1 MKPTTAQA
9 VRRRV
14 RRGIVK
20 EEESNTYVQDPAN
33 SGGFDNTSVVKGLY
47 PESESKPSPCSYTI
61 YCSFPEENGNGTTSD
76 TCDGCR
82 KYKHADKGL
91 IWWINGRENAEF
103 QDEDSTYKSQGIEAD
118 QKERSPVDS

>member
-1 MKPTTAQA
+1 MHSVKPTTAQP

-20 EEESNTYVQDPAN
+20 EEESNTYIQDPAN
-33 SGGFDNTSVVKGLY
+33 TGAFDNTSVVEGLY
-47 PESESKPSPCSYTI
+47 PESEGKPSPCAYTV
-61 YCSFPEENGNGTTSD
+61 YCSFPEKNGNGTTSD

-82 KYKHADKGL
+82 KYKHPDKGL

-103 QDEDSTYKSQGIEAD
+103 QDENSAYKGQGIEAD
-118 QKERSPVDS
+118 

>member
-1 MKPTTAQA
+1 MQSVKPTTEQP
-9 VRRRV
+9 VRGV

-20 EEESNTYVQDPAN
+20 EEKINTYVQDPAKT
-33 SGGFDNTSVVKGLY
+33 GAFDNTSVVKGLY
-47 PESESKPSPCSYTI
+47 PESEGKTPPCTYAVYS
-61 YCSFPEENGNGTTSD
+61 SFPKKNCDGTTSD

-103 QDEDSTYKSQGIEAD
+103 QDEDSAYKGQSIEAD
-118 QKERSPVDS
+118 